1 MDSFVV
7 ISGKKVKLS
16 DETVSEL
23 KKALISEETY
33 SVGDIL
39 VNTKWGQV
47 DRVMVIGS
55 RGASNKVGLLVLEGS
70 CSGKQGILWNS
81 RMEDAENLDKIT
93 KEEMQK
99 LTSLDWE
106 KVSE

>member
-1 MDSFVV
+1 M
-7 ISGKKVKLS
+7 
-16 DETVSEL
+16 E
-23 KKALISEETY
+23 KALISEKTY

-39 VNTKWGQV
+39 VNTEWGWL

-55 RGASNKVGLLVLEGS
+55 QRLLRNKFGLLVLGGS
-70 CSGKQGILWNS
+70 CSGKQGFLWNS

-106 KVSE
+106 KETK